1 MSDQQFNDLYNLIK
15 NPTKTLVAANPI
27 ISGNINYNIS
37 ETEYNS
43 SKTILTHNEQAN
55 VLLKDKEKLMG

>member
-27 ISGNINYNIS
+27 ISGHSNYNIT

-43 SKTILTHNEQAN
+43 SKTILSHSEQAN
-55 VLLKDKEKLMG
+55 ILLRDKEKLMG